1 MRYVLIPMA
10 CLAILPAACGKMPSE
25 LREYVQ
31 QDGDWGWG
39 NGSGCKDRTDAWY
52 IAGDRITIYS
62 QGEIAGYLRLDER
75 RGLYSNGL
83 TSGSGAW
90 TDMLWI
96 LHGPAPDGS
105 GETGRQEMRLAI
117 RGGPGRTTALRTYNH
132 RLFID
137 DETGERRRIDEP
149 RRGDRMIPCNERR

>member
-1 MRYVLIPMA
+1 MRYALIPLA
-10 CLAILPAACGKMPSE
+10 CLAILPAACGKMPGE
-25 LREYVQ
+25 LREYVL

-39 NGSGCKDRTDAWY
+39 NGAGCKDRTDVWD

-96 LHGPAPDGS
+96 LHGPAPD
-105 GETGRQEMRLAI
+105 RQRRDRTPGDASCD
-117 RGGPGRTTALRTYNH
+117 PGRAGAH
-132 RLFID
+132 
-137 DETGERRRIDEP
+137 
-149 RRGDRMIPCNERR
+149 DRPADL